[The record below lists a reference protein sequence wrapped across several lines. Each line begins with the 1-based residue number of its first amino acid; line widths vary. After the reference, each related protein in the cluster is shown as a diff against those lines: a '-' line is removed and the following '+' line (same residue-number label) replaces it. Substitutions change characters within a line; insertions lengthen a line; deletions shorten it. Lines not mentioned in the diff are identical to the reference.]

1 MAVCTVI
8 KAGQGWNVG
17 DKIEA
22 DGERL
27 KELVDSK
34 VVVVEVSDVIPVPDE
49 VKVVLADA
57 VAFVKEKKK
66 RKAVK

>member
-1 MAVCTVI
+1 MICKVI
-8 KAGQGWNVG
+8 KATEGWKVG
-17 DKIEA
+17 DHVEA

-27 KELVDSK
+27 KELVDTK
-34 VVVVEVSDVIPVPDE
+34 IVVVEVSDVQPVPDE

-66 RKAVK
+66 KGVK